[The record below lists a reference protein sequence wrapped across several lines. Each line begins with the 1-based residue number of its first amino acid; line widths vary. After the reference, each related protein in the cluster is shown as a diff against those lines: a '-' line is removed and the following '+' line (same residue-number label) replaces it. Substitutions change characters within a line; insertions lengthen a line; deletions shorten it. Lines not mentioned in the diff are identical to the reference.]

1 VISLTAQKKPLDII
15 AEDVS
20 RSGWLPL
27 LDRFS
32 NWLMSGEVKIFRE
45 FYNTEFGNDPKSLS
59 IG

>member
-1 VISLTAQKKPLDII
+1 MIAEGFCQKKATIN
-15 AEDVS
+15 VS
-20 RSGWLPL
+20 FSMMLPM

-45 FYNTEFGNDPKSLS
+45 FYNTEFGNDLKSLS